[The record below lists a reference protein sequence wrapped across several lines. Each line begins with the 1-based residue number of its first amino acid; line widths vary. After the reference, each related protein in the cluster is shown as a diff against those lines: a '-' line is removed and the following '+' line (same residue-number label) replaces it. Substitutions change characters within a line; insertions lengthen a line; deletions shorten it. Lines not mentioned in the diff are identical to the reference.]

1 MLGKVQ
7 TLLLVIVVIFI
18 CIFLL
23 KPLYT
28 VDETEQAVV
37 LEWGVNPVKVTKDA
51 GLHFKLPW
59 PFQSITKFDKRLL
72 QYDAQ
77 PREVITKDKKTLILD
92 NYARWRIGDPIKFL
106 QTVKNENG
114 AQTRVDDIVY
124 SELRVETASH
134 DQSDVIA
141 QQRESIMKTVTG
153 RCNEKAKEYGIE
165 IVDVRIKRADLP
177 KENEQSVF
185 QRMVAE
191 RERQA
196 KKYRSEGESEATRIR
211 AEADKESRII
221 ISESYKQAQ
230 IIKGEGDAEAIKIY
244 GEAYNRDPDF
254 YSFVRTLETY
264 DKSLGEKTTGVFST
278 DSEVFKLFENKDLKE

>member
-1 MLGKVQ
+1 MLGRVK
-7 TLLLVIVVIFI
+7 TLLLVIFVILVGI
-18 CIFLL
+18 YIF

-28 VDETEQAVV
+28 VDETELAVV
-37 LEWGVNPVKVTKDA
+37 LEWGVNPVKVLKDP
-51 GLHFKLPW
+51 GLHFKWPW
-59 PFQSITKFDKRLL
+59 PFQSITKFEKRLL

-77 PREVITKDKKTLILD
+77 PREIITKDKKTLILD

-106 QTVKNENG
+106 QTVKNESG
-114 AQTRVDDIVY
+114 AQTRIDDIVY

-141 QQRESIMKTVTG
+141 QQRESIMKKVTVK
-153 RCNEKAKEYGIE
+153 CNEKGKEYGIE

-177 KENEQSVF
+177 QENEQSVF

-211 AEADKESRII
+211 AEADKESRIV
-221 ISESYKQAQ
+221 ISEAYKQAQ
-230 IIKGEGDAEAIKIY
+230 IIKGEGDAQAIKIY
-244 GEAYNRDPDF
+244 GEAYNKDPDF
-254 YSFVRTLETY
+254 YSFMRTLETY
-264 DKSLGEKTTGVFST
+264 DKSLDRNTTGVFST
-278 DSEVFKLFENKDLKE
+278 DSEIFKLFERKDLSE